1 VSKGVGAAVELGTI
15 GVLFL
20 LAVFCTLFSLSKQPY
35 DLVEVRFCPPSANG
49 HNTPEQKKLDLE
61 YCSVPRFIL
70 REEWDMRGL
79 FGSRI
84 PEREDVQFK
93 RLLPTD
99 NPNQHW
105 ALTGTAISLGGISLV
120 IYTRNSLL
128 QSKYYSWLEDI
139 KTTNFELWLDLK
151 SQRDLKAVATQ
162 LNTQFKADIYS
173 AVDNQNRVEAGL
185 ISTERLA
192 QQQQMQDNLGMT
204 QYELMIAELRKKI
217 AEEELAKAKADKEK
231 QKVLGDKEQ
240 NSVSNSKSNKLE
252 LEEQYQWINKLLKLP
267 FRVLSG
273 EQGSGKSTLERLMI
287 RLLKD
292 DGWHIVIINPE
303 TNPDIWSGV
312 QVLADADEINTF
324 FEAFPQTIR
333 ERQQQARRLGID
345 EDDYLDYIK
354 DKSGLEGKVAVFLME
369 SNTYEVHGVDADLW
383 ADFLKQSLTN
393 IRKWG
398 YTVCLTAHSDNQTSI
413 ASRLQGFSKLIDSSP
428 RVDCVAKAGVN
439 GEATSSGKAW
449 LKMKGLGDKNPV
461 EVDLYN
467 YPKSKNFGDEPNLNQ
482 PPEQQQ
488 RESTASTGDW
498 HEEMKKWVSEVGRP
512 SSVNVKA
519 KWESLTGHSLNSEGL
534 IELMKYLGL

>member
-1 VSKGVGAAVELGTI
+1 MSKGVGAAVELGMI
-15 GVLFL
+15 GALFVA
-20 LAVFCTLFSLSKQPY
+20 AVSCILSSLSKQPY

-49 HNTPEQKKLDLE
+49 FNTKEQRELNKQ
-61 YCSVPRFIL
+61 YCSIPRFVL

-79 FGSRI
+79 FGSRL

-105 ALTGTAISLGGISLV
+105 ALTGTAISLSGISLV
-120 IYTRNSLL
+120 IYIRNSLL
-128 QSKYYSWLEDI
+128 QSKYYNWLEDI
-139 KTTNFELWLDLK
+139 KTTNFELWQDNK
-151 SQRDLKAVATQ
+151 SQRDLKTVASQ

-204 QYELMIAELRKKI
+204 QYELVIAEFRKKI
-217 AEEELAKAKADKEK
+217 AEEQLGEAKADKER
-231 QKVLGDKEQ
+231 QKILGAKE
-240 NSVSNSKSNKLE
+240 SPPISKSNKLE

-292 DGWHIVIINPE
+292 DDWYIVIINPE
-303 TNPDIWSGV
+303 TNPAVWSGV
-312 QVLADADEINTF
+312 KVLADAEEINEF
-324 FEAFPQTIR
+324 FESFPQTIR
-333 ERQQQARRLGID
+333 SRQQQARILKID
-345 EDDYLDYIK
+345 EDDYLEHIK
-354 DKSGLEGKVAVFLME
+354 DKSGLDGKVAIFLME

-383 ADFLKQSLTN
+383 ANFLKQSLTN

-413 ASRLQGFSKLIDSSP
+413 STKLKGFSGMIDDAP
-428 RVDCVAKAGVN
+428 RVDCIAKAGVN
-439 GEATSSGKAW
+439 GEATSTGKAL
-449 LKMKGLGDKNPV
+449 LKMKGVRDKEPL

-467 YPKSKNFGDEPNLNQ
+467 YPKSKNFDSELPAQ
-482 PPEQQQ
+482 SPPTPTKQQ
-488 RESTASTGDW
+488 STVSGGDW
-498 HEEMKKWVSEVGRP
+498 YEEMKKWVSEVGRP

-519 KWESLTGHSLNSEGL
+519 KWESLTGHRLNSEGL
-534 IELMKYLGL
+534 RELMKYLGL

>member
-1 VSKGVGAAVELGTI
+1 MSKGVGAAVELGTI

-20 LAVFCTLFSLSKQPY
+20 LAVFCTLSSLSKQPY
-35 DLVEVRFCPPSANG
+35 DLIEVRFCPPSANG
-49 HNTPEQKKLDLE
+49 HNTPEQQKLDKE

-79 FGSRI
+79 FGSRL

-105 ALTGTAISLGGISLV
+105 ALTGTAISLGAISLV

-139 KTTNFELWLDLK
+139 KTTNFELWQDKK
-151 SQRDLKAVATQ
+151 SQRDLKTVATQ

-204 QYELMIAELRKKI
+204 QYELMIAEFKKKI
-217 AEEELAKAKADKEK
+217 AEEELGKAKADKEK
-231 QKVLGDKEQ
+231 EKVLGDKKQ
-240 NSVSNSKSNKLE
+240 DSVSKSNKLE
-252 LEEQYQWINKLLKLP
+252 LEDQHRWIYKLLKLP

-303 TNPDIWSGV
+303 TNPAVWSGV
-312 QVLADADEINTF
+312 QVLADADEINEF

-333 ERQQQARRLGID
+333 GRQKQARDLKID
-345 EDDYLDYIK
+345 EDDYLDVLENK
-354 DKSGLEGKVAVFLME
+354 QGLEGKVAVFLME
-369 SNTYEVHGVDADLW
+369 SNTYEVHGVDPTLW

-413 ASRLQGFSKLIDSSP
+413 STKLKGFSGMIDDAP
-428 RVDCVAKAGVN
+428 RVDCIAKAGVN
-439 GEATSSGKAW
+439 GEATSTGKAL
-449 LKMKGLGDKNPV
+449 LKMKGVRDKEPL

-467 YPKSKNFGDEPNLNQ
+467 YPKSKNFGSELSEQ
-482 PPEQQQ
+482 SPPSATKQQ
-488 RESTASTGDW
+488 STPSSGDW

-519 KWESLTGHSLNSEGL
+519 KWEELTGHSLNSEGL
-534 IELMKYLGL
+534 RELMKYLRL

>member
-1 VSKGVGAAVELGTI
+1 MSRGTSAIVELGAI
-15 GVLFL
+15 GALFAG
-20 LAVFCTLFSLSKQPY
+20 AVACTLGSLSKQPY

-49 HNTPEQKKLDLE
+49 YNSIEQRELDKT
-61 YCSVPRFIL
+61 YCSIPRFLL

-79 FGSRI
+79 FGSRL
-84 PEREDVQFK
+84 PDRTDVKLK
-93 RLLPTD
+93 RFLPTD
-99 NPNQHW
+99 NPKQQW
-105 ALTGTAISLGGISLV
+105 MLTGTAICLGGISTV
-120 IYTRNSLL
+120 IAIRNNMM
-128 QSKYYSWLEDI
+128 QAKYYSWLETL
-139 KTTNFELWLDLK
+139 KTTNFELWQDNR
-151 SQRDLKAVATQ
+151 SQRDLKTVANQ

-192 QQQQMQDNLGMT
+192 EQQQMQDNLGFT
-204 QYELMIAELRKKI
+204 QYEFMIAELRKKI

-231 QKVLGDKEQ
+231 HKLLGDDNESPKA
-240 NSVSNSKSNKLE
+240 SKSNKLE
-252 LEEQYQWINKLLKLP
+252 LGEQYQWINKLLKLP

-303 TNPDIWSGV
+303 TNPAVWSGV
-312 QVLADADEINTF
+312 QVLADADEINEF

-333 ERQQQARRLGID
+333 ERQQQARNLGID

-354 DKSGLEGKVAVFLME
+354 DKNGLEGKVAVFLME
-369 SNTYEVHGVDADLW
+369 SNTYEVHGVNADLW

-428 RVDCVAKAGVN
+428 RVDCIAKAGAN

-467 YPKSKNFGDEPNLNQ
+467 YPKSKNFGDEPKAKP
-482 PPEQQQ
+482 PPEQST
-488 RESTASTGDW
+488 ESTTSTGDW
-498 HEEMKKWVSEVGRP
+498 YEEIKKWVSEMGRP
-512 SSVNVKA
+512 TSVDVKA
-519 KWESLTGHSLNSEGL
+519 KWESLTGHTLNSEGL
-534 IELMKYLGL
+534 RELMKYLEL